1 MGTEGYSKGR
11 LRSIIFVML
20 AVWLGQAVVRAQEE
34 ELDPKPSANTTEEQE
49 EPELEPAEIKVKG
62 YGFFGNRELKAT
74 LKLLMGEEEPPPFLR
89 PSFIE
94 DSVLVLFSRLERD
107 GYLNPTIEVVLT
119 DAEGEERTFIWDEP
133 LQEPLPRTLQIK
145 EAVFR
150 IEEGVLFYYD
160 FIGFHGL
167 DVMPV
172 EDAVHFFI
180 ETDAL
185 IPLKSGRIYSP
196 ENLSSGVE
204 NLRDA
209 LMRDGYQSAAVNP
222 TNLVVSTNTG
232 AVTVD
237 IVVEEG
243 PRSYVRSIQGVIHI
257 PGSDAPAVTN
267 VVSTNLVYS
276 ETWAQDYRQELRRS
290 FYEEGY
296 ADTTVELQQLRRDP
310 EGTNVFME
318 LQAEVRPGD
327 RSRVGEVI
335 FRGNEETSE
344 RMLKRK
350 VRISEG
356 DLLNPITAERGRYTL
371 ARLGIFDSIELTYEQ
386 TPGEDVRDVIYTVE
400 EGKEMEINLLFGYGS
415 YELLRG
421 GFEIENYNLWG
432 LAHHSRLRAI
442 QSFKSTRGDYTYTMP
457 ELLGRDFDAFATA
470 SFLRREEISFLREE
484 FGAGAG
490 VRRVFRPINTDMSLR
505 YQYQVLNASDL
516 DPSPADGLLE
526 ARVGSF
532 ILDLRHDQRDNPLMP
547 REGYKVLASVEVA
560 SEVLLGQVD
569 YQRVETG
576 ASYHLPIGRSS
587 WMHFGIAHGFVTTAS
602 GPENDLPFN
611 KRFFPGGDSSIR
623 GFQYGEA
630 APRNEQGML
639 VGAETYMLANV
650 EFEQALTRTW
660 SFVAFFDALGMA
672 RRLDDYPFD
681 EELYSVGGGLRW
693 KTIIG
698 PVRFEYGHNLNRR
711 EQDPSGT
718 FHLSVGFPF

>member
-1 MGTEGYSKGR
+1 MGTQGYSKGWVNWR
-11 LRSIIFVML
+11 IMIVVLALFVL
-20 AVWLGQAVVRAQEE
+20 TGEHARAQDAAE
-34 ELDPKPSANTTEEQE
+34 AQE
-49 EPELEPAEIKVKG
+49 PEPAEIKVKG
-62 YGFFGNRELKAT
+62 YGFFGNRELRAT
-74 LKLLMGEEEPPPFLR
+74 LKLLHGEEELPPFLR

-107 GYLNPTIEVVLT
+107 GYLNPSIKVVVT
-119 DAEGEERTFIWDEP
+119 DGSGEERSFTWEQP
-133 LQEPLPRTLQIK
+133 LQEPLPRTLEVK
-145 EAVFR
+145 KAVFQ

-160 FIGFHGL
+160 FIGFRGL
-167 DVMPV
+167 DALSLD
-172 EDAVHFFI
+172 DAVHFFI

-185 IPLKSGRIYSP
+185 IPLKSGRVYSP
-196 ENLSSGVE
+196 ENLSRGVE

-209 LMRDGYQSAAVNP
+209 LRRDGYQSARVNP
-222 TNLVVSTNTG
+222 TNLMVLTNTG

-243 PRSYVRSIQGVIHI
+243 PRSFVRSIQGVIHI
-257 PGSDAPAVTN
+257 PGSDDPPSTN

-276 ETWAQDYRQELRRS
+276 ETWRQDYRQQLRKS

-296 ADTTVELQQLRRDP
+296 ADTTVEILQLRREP
-310 EGTNVFME
+310 AGTNVFLD
-318 LQAEVRPGD
+318 LQARVRPGE
-327 RSRVGEVI
+327 RIRVGQVM

-344 RMLKRK
+344 RMLRRK

-356 DLLNPITAERGRYTL
+356 DLLDPITAERGRYTL

-386 TPGEDVRDVIYTVE
+386 HPGEDMRDVVYTVE
-400 EGKEMEINLLFGYGS
+400 EGKEIDINLLFGYGS

-421 GFEIENYNLWG
+421 GFEIEQYNLWG

-457 ELLGRDFDAFATA
+457 ELLGRDFDAFGTA
-470 SFLRREEISFLREE
+470 SYLRREEISFLREE

-490 VRRVFRPINTDMSLR
+490 VRRVFRPIDTDVSLR
-505 YQYQVLNASDL
+505 YQYQVLNASEL

-526 ARVGSF
+526 ANVGSF
-532 ILDLRHDQRDNPLMP
+532 IFDLRHDRRDNPLVP
-547 REGYKVLASVEVA
+547 REGYKVLASLEVA
-560 SEVLLGQVD
+560 SEVLLGDVD

-576 ASYHLPIGRSS
+576 ASYHLPIGRST
-587 WMHFGIAHGFVTTAS
+587 WLHFGIAHGFVTTDS

-630 APRNEQGML
+630 APRNEEGML
-639 VGAETYMLANV
+639 VGAEAYMLANL
-650 EFEQALTRTW
+650 EFEQALTRSW
-660 SFVAFFDALGMA
+660 SFVLFFDALGMA
-672 RRLDDYPFD
+672 RRLDSYPFD
-681 EELYSVGGGLRW
+681 EELYSAGGGLRW

-698 PVRFEYGHNLNRR
+698 PVRFEYGHNLNPR
-711 EQDPSGT
+711 EEDPSGT